1 MLEKIKFFAKSKSSK
16 RTEFIVQFFNDP
28 NHAWIRS
35 NERYKKVFLMLLSE
49 LKIDHINYFKN
60 NPTYFIPCNAVL
72 SCAIL
77 NQKDKNMI
85 LVFKELLTLLESS
98 KYTEA
103 VAILLHEMGHIY
115 YRHSEK
121 KIDQLDAQI
130 EADDF
135 AFQMGYGEELANVL
149 LEHAHS
155 IDCRVRISKLTTKLI
170 EQKYNQ

>member
-1 MLEKIKFFAKSKSSK
+1 MLEKLKYFTKAKKSLK
-16 RTEFIVQFFNDP
+16 EEFIIQFLSDP
-28 NHAWIRS
+28 NHAWIRT
-35 NERYKKVFLMLLSE
+35 NKNYKKVFIMMLSE
-49 LKIDHINYFKN
+49 LKTEHINYFKN

-77 NQKDKNMI
+77 NQKNKNMI
-85 LVFKELLTLLESS
+85 LVFKELMTLLESS
-98 KYTEA
+98 KYTEG
-103 VAILLHEMGHIY
+103 VAIMLHEMGHIY

-135 AFQMGYGEELANVL
+135 AFKLGYGEELANVL
-149 LEHAHS
+149 LEHVHS